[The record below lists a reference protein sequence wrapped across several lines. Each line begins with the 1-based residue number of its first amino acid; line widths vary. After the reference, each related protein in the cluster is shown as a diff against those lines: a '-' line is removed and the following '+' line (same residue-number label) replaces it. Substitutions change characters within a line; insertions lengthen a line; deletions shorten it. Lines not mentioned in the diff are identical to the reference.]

1 MILAFQLAF
10 SIYVAFVIF
19 HALLANVFS
28 FTRLLAPAAMLWIIG
43 TSLGVALFWNKA
55 SICVLWATV
64 AFSFSFFSFHCLVLV
79 ASRNS
84 VTLRMM
90 DEIGLAGR
98 LQFSEMAEKFTDTES
113 LQARLAAMERS
124 GFFLRESGELRLSPK
139 GILLGRLA
147 LFLRRLFS
155 IESAG

>member
-1 MILAFQLAF
+1 
-10 SIYVAFVIF
+10 
-19 HALLANVFS
+19 
-28 FTRLLAPAAMLWIIG
+28 MLFR
-43 TSLGVALFWNKA
+43 S
-55 SICVLWATV
+55 
-64 AFSFSFFSFHCLVLV
+64 VLV

-124 GFFLRESGELRLSPK
+124 GFFLRESGELHLSPK
-139 GILLGRLA
+139 GILLGSLA